1 MYKEQKKKKEKKINL
16 FLLQGVR
23 TWKRLPQEA
32 VQLLS
37 LELLKTQLDMVQ
49 SKLLQLATALSREGG
64 WDDPQRSQ
72 PHQATKSG
80 RELLTEWGTHFNL
93 CEASGFLV
101 SSVRGPSLVMKIN
114 ENWWYVTAL
123 SRKIS
128 EGLEISTTTPSFWG
142 LASRLQSW

>member
-64 WDDPQRSQ
+64 
-72 PHQATKSG
+72 
-80 RELLTEWGTHFNL
+80 
-93 CEASGFLV
+93 
-101 SSVRGPSLVMKIN
+101 
-114 ENWWYVTAL
+114 
-123 SRKIS
+123 
-128 EGLEISTTTPSFWG
+128 
-142 LASRLQSW
+142 